1 MIAFA
6 APWALLG
13 LAAALVPIL
22 LHLFARREPPTVEFP
37 AVRYLSETAR
47 VHQRRLNL
55 QHWLLLLA
63 RTLLIVLLVLAAA
76 GPTSPRGRAG
86 SHAPTAMVLILDNS
100 LSSGVT
106 AGGVPALDGLK
117 RAARDILDRATPD
130 DRLWLVTTDGVARGG
145 SRAALRQIADTL
157 RPSSFRLDLG
167 AAIGLARDVL
177 SGETLPG
184 EVMVVSDLQ
193 ASALT
198 PARGSGAITI
208 AAPQG
213 PVVVNAGVSA
223 IETGAQ
229 PWTAD
234 GGAVTVRLVGN
245 DTTGVPVS
253 VRLGERR
260 TRQALA
266 APTRPVTLPVAV
278 QERGWVPLHVE
289 LAPDELRGDDSWST
303 VVRVAP
309 PARVRWDPGDR
320 YLAAA
325 FDVLRDGGRVQP
337 GADLTAG
344 SLGPGPSLVLPPAD
358 PAQVG
363 AVNRALA
370 GRGVT
375 WQFGTLS
382 TIAGVTDSSA
392 LLGSERVTRRYE
404 LKAAGSGE
412 TGVLLRAGGE
422 PWLVRSGDVVLVGS
436 RFDPAWT
443 SLPLSARFV
452 PLLDALVNRVVR
464 GELATLSAAPG
475 DPVQLPDR
483 TERVAAPGRVVGVE
497 GGALFRPGSI
507 GLHFLLAGQ
516 DTIGVVSVNPD
527 PRESD
532 LTRAGNRNA
541 TSLWKGSRVV
551 ALDAGAHAA
560 FTAASRGDLRGPF
573 LWLALALG
581 VLEAGLAAGRRIGGS
596 ADRRSS

>member
-6 APWALLG
+6 TPWALVG
-13 LAAALVPIL
+13 LVAALVPVL

-55 QHWLLLLA
+55 EHWLLLLA

-76 GPTSPRGRAG
+76 GPTSPRGGAG
-86 SHAPTAMVLILDNS
+86 THAPTAMVVILDNS

-106 AGGVPALDGLK
+106 AGGVPAIDGLK
-117 RAARDILDRATPD
+117 KAARGILDRATAD
-130 DRLWLVTTDGVARGG
+130 DRLWLVTTDGLARRG
-145 SRAALRQIADTL
+145 SREELKQIADTL
-157 RPSSFRLDLG
+157 RPSAFRLDLG
-167 AAIGLARDVL
+167 EAIGLARDVL
-177 SGETLPG
+177 SGETMPG

-198 PARGSGAITI
+198 PARGTGAVTVAAPEGPIVANAGI
-208 AAPQG
+208 AA
-213 PVVVNAGVSA
+213 VDA
-223 IETGAQ
+223 GAQ

-234 GGAVTVRLVGN
+234 GGAITVHLVGA

-253 VRLGERR
+253 VRLGARR

-266 APTRPVTLPVAV
+266 APTRPVTLPMVV
-278 QERGWVPLHVE
+278 QDRGWVPLDVE

-309 PARVRWDPGDR
+309 AARVRWDGGDR

-325 FDVLRDGGRVQP
+325 FDVLRDGGRVVP
-337 GADLTAG
+337 GADLTVG
-344 SLGPGPSLVLPPAD
+344 SLGPGASLVLPPAD

-375 WQFGTLS
+375 WQFGALVTVP
-382 TIAGVTDSSA
+382 AVTDSTA
-392 LLGSERVTRRYE
+392 LLGSERLTRRYE
-404 LKAAGSGE
+404 LKSAGSGE
-412 TGVLLRAGGE
+412 TGVLLRAGGA
-422 PWLVRSGDVVLVGS
+422 PWLVRTGDIVLVGS

-452 PLLDALVNRVVR
+452 PLLDALVNRIVR
-464 GELATLSAAPG
+464 GEIAALAAAPG
-475 DPVQLPDR
+475 DPVQVPDR
-483 TERVAAPGRVVGVE
+483 TDHVAAPGRTVTVE
-497 GGALFRPGSI
+497 GGALFRPIST

-516 DTIGVVSVNPD
+516 DTIGVLSVNPD

-532 LTRAGNRNA
+532 LTRAGSRNV

-551 ALDAGAHAA
+551 ALDDGANAA

-573 LWLALALG
+573 LWTALVLG
-581 VLEAGLAAGRRIGGS
+581 VLEAGLAAGRRRAHDSGRS
-596 ADRRSS
+596 A

>member
-1 MIAFA
+1 VAFS
-6 APWALLG
+6 APWVLVG
-13 LAAALVPIL
+13 LVAALVPIL

-76 GPTSPRGRAG
+76 GPTSPRGGAG
-86 SHAPTAMVLILDNS
+86 THAPTAMVLVLDNS

-106 AGGVPALDGLK
+106 AGGVPVIEGLK
-117 RAARDILDRATPD
+117 ATARDILGRATPD
-130 DRLWLVTTDGVARGG
+130 DRLWLVTTDGIARRG
-145 SRAALRQIADTL
+145 SREELQRIADTV
-157 RPSSFRLDLG
+157 RPSSHRLDLG
-167 AAIGLARDVL
+167 EAVGLARDVL
-177 SGETLPG
+177 AGETIPG

-198 PARGSGAITI
+198 PARGSGAVTV
-208 AAPQG
+208 AAPDV
-213 PVVVNAGVSA
+213 PAISNAGVSA

-234 GGAVTVRLVGN
+234 GGAVTVHLVGN

-260 TRQALA
+260 NRQALA
-266 APTRPVTLPVAV
+266 APTRPVTLPMAV
-278 QERGWVPLHVE
+278 QARGWVPLTVD

-309 PARVRWDPGDR
+309 PARVRWDPSDR

-325 FDVLRDGGRVQP
+325 FDVLRDGGRVVP
-337 GADLTAG
+337 GADLSAG

-370 GRGVT
+370 ARGVT
-375 WQFGTLS
+375 WQFGALVS
-382 TIAGVTDSSA
+382 VPSVTDSSL
-392 LLGSERVTRRYE
+392 LLGSERLTRRYE
-404 LKAAGSGE
+404 LKSVGSGE
-412 TGVLLRAGGE
+412 TGVLIRTGGA
-422 PWLVRSGDVVLVGS
+422 PWLVRSGEVVLAGS
-436 RFDPAWT
+436 RLDPAWT

-452 PLLDALVNRVVR
+452 PLLDALVNRIVR
-464 GELATLSAAPG
+464 GEIASLAAAPG
-475 DPVQLPDR
+475 DPVQVPDR
-483 TERVAAPGRVVGVE
+483 TDRVAGPGRTVPVE
-497 GGALFRPGSI
+497 GGSLFRPSTT
-507 GLHFLLAGQ
+507 GLHFMLAGQ
-516 DTIGVVSVNPD
+516 DTIGVLSVNPD

-532 LTRAGNRNA
+532 LTRAGNRTV
-541 TSLWKGSRVV
+541 TSLWRESRVV
-551 ALDAGAHAA
+551 SLDAGANAA

-581 VLEAGLAAGRRIGGS
+581 VLEAGLAAGRRKGGK
-596 ADRRSS
+596 AEGRSL

>member
-6 APWALLG
+6 APWALAG

-55 QHWLLLLA
+55 QHWLLLFA

-76 GPTSPRGRAG
+76 GPTSPRGGAG
-86 SHAPTAMVLILDNS
+86 THAPTAMVVILDNS

-106 AGGVPALDGLK
+106 AGGVPAIDGLK
-117 RAARDILDRATPD
+117 KTARDILARATPD
-130 DRLWLVTTDGVARGG
+130 DRLWLVTTDGI
-145 SRAALRQIADTL
+145 ALPGTRDELQRIADTV
-157 RPSSFRLDLG
+157 RSSSLRLDLG
-167 AAIGLARDVL
+167 DAIGLARDVL
-177 SGETLPG
+177 AGETMPG

-198 PARGSGAITI
+198 PARGTGAVTV
-208 AAPQG
+208 AAPGG
-213 PVVVNAGVSA
+213 PSVPNAGISA

-234 GGAVTVRLVGN
+234 GGAVTVHLVGS

-260 TRQALA
+260 NRQALA
-266 APTRPVTLPVAV
+266 APTRPVTLPMGV
-278 QERGWVPLHVE
+278 QDRGWVPLNVE

-309 PARVRWDPGDR
+309 PARVRWDASER

-325 FDVLRDGGRVQP
+325 FDVLRDGGRVVP
-337 GADLTAG
+337 GADLSAG
-344 SLGPGPSLVLPPAD
+344 ALGPGPSLVFPPAD

-370 GRGVT
+370 ARGVT
-375 WQFGTLS
+375 WQFGTLV
-382 TIAGVTDSSA
+382 TVPGVTDSSA
-392 LLGSERVTRRYE
+392 LLGSERLTRRYE
-404 LKAAGSGE
+404 LKSVGSGE
-412 TGVLLRAGGE
+412 TGVLVRAGGA
-422 PWLVRSGDVVLVGS
+422 PWLVRSGEVVLIGS
-436 RFDPAWT
+436 RIDPAWT

-452 PLLDALVNRVVR
+452 PLLDALVNRIVR
-464 GELATLSAAPG
+464 GEIASVSAAPG

-483 TERVAAPGRVVGVE
+483 TDQVAAPGRTVPVE
-497 GGALFRPGSI
+497 GGSLYRPATT
-507 GLHFLLAGQ
+507 GLHFLLAGP

-532 LTRAGNRNA
+532 LTRAGNRNV

-551 ALDAGAHAA
+551 ALDAGANAA

-581 VLEAGLAAGRRIGGS
+581 VLEAGLAAGRR
-596 ADRRSS
+596 RKESSRP

>member
-1 MIAFA
+1 MISFA
-6 APWALLG
+6 APWVLVG

-55 QHWLLLLA
+55 QHWLLLMA
-63 RTLLIVLLVLAAA
+63 RTLLIILLVLAAA
-76 GPTSPRGRAG
+76 GPTSPSGGAG
-86 SHAPTAMVLILDNS
+86 THAPTAMVLILDNS

-117 RAARDILDRATPD
+117 GAARAILDRATPD
-130 DRLWLVTTDGVARGG
+130 DRLWLITTDGIAQRG
-145 SRAALRQIADTL
+145 SRDELKRVVDTL
-157 RPSSFRLDLG
+157 TPSGYRLDLG
-167 AAIGLARDVL
+167 ESVGLARDVL
-177 SGETLPG
+177 AGEALPG

-198 PARGSGAITI
+198 PARGDGAITV
-208 AAPQG
+208 AAPPG
-213 PVVVNAGVSA
+213 TEVSNAGVSA

-245 DTTGVPVS
+245 DTAGVPVS

-266 APTRPVTLPVAV
+266 APARPVTLAMAV
-278 QERGWVPLHVE
+278 QERGWIPLTVE
-289 LAPDELRGDDSWST
+289 LAPDELRGDDLWNT
-303 VVRVAP
+303 MVRVAP
-309 PARVRWDPGDR
+309 PARVRWDPADR
-320 YLAAA
+320 YLSAA
-325 FDVLRDGGRVQP
+325 FDVLRDGGRVTP
-337 GADLTAG
+337 GVDISVG
-344 SLGPGPSLVLPPAD
+344 ILGPGASLVFPPAD

-370 GRGVT
+370 ARGVA
-375 WQFGTLS
+375 WRFGALVQV
-382 TIAGVTDSSA
+382 AGSTDSAA
-392 LLGSERVTRRYE
+392 LLGAERVARRYE
-404 LKAAGSGE
+404 LVPGGSGE
-412 TGVLLRAGGE
+412 TGVLIRAGGA
-422 PWLVRSGDVVLVGS
+422 PWMVRSGEVVLVGS

-443 SLPLSARFV
+443 ALPISAKFV
-452 PLLDALVNRVVR
+452 PLLDALVNRIVL
-464 GELATLSAAPG
+464 GEIASLTAAPG
-475 DPVQLPDR
+475 DPVPMPDR
-483 TERVAAPGRVVGVE
+483 ADRVAAPGRTVPVE
-497 GGALFRPGSI
+497 GGSLFRPASA
-507 GLHFLLAGQ
+507 GLHFVLSGQ

-532 LTRAGNRNA
+532 LARATDRA
-541 TSLWKGSRVV
+541 VTSLWKESRVV
-551 ALDAGAHAA
+551 SLEDGAKAA

-581 VLEAGLAAGRRIGGS
+581 LVEAGLAAGRRKGVK
-596 ADRRSS
+596 A